1 MTDSCPI
8 CFCPDWEFFANTF
21 DRILN
26 CPEQLWEIRRCLNC
40 GFGWTVPSLD
50 EEELAPHYPASYLG
64 ETAKTIQ
71 EFLSGSLQRSR
82 SWRREVEKVQLVE
95 RRISSGRMLD
105 VGCGDAKF
113 LWALDPNKWR
123 RTGVDRDAKTLQTVG
138 SQIPDLTLLQGS
150 VFSDQLAEH
159 SFDAITFWHV
169 FEHLSRPREVMK
181 RTHELLRPGGW
192 VFISVPNFVS
202 LQTRLFRQ
210 NWYALDAPRHLWH
223 FGPASL
229 EILLKENG
237 LQVCEHTFF
246 SPMANFHSLKYSMI
260 YWSEARF
267 RSRLPYYILK
277 PLLLAFT
284 WLERWSG
291 QYGTLTTIGHK
302 PIIQPRSGTKPDAL
316 ES

>member
-1 MTDSCPI
+1 MTDHCPI
-8 CFCPDWEFFANTF
+8 CCCPDWELFANTF

-26 CPEQLWEIRRCLNC
+26 RPEQLWEIRRCLNC
-40 GFGWTVPSLD
+40 GLGWTVPSLD
-50 EEELAPHYPASYLG
+50 EEELTPHYPAGYLG

-82 SWRREVEKVQLVE
+82 SWRREVEKVQLVQ
-95 RRISSGRMLD
+95 RRIPSGHMLD

-113 LWALDPNKWR
+113 LWALDPSRWR
-123 RTGVDRDAKTLQTVG
+123 RTGVDRDVDTLRAVG

-150 VFSDQLAEH
+150 VFSDQLAEC
-159 SFDAITFWHV
+159 SFDAVTFWHV
-169 FEHLSRPREVMK
+169 FEHLSHPREVLK

-202 LQTRLFRQ
+202 LQARLFRQ

-229 EILLKENG
+229 EILLKETG

-246 SPMANFHSLKYSMI
+246 SPLANFHCLKYSAI

-267 RSRLPYYILK
+267 GSRLPYYLLK
-277 PLLLAFT
+277 PLLLAFP
-284 WLERWSG
+284 WLEQWSG
-291 QYGTLTTIGHK
+291 QYGTLTTIGRK
-302 PIIQPRSGTKPDAL
+302 PISQDQTGCEPGTL
-316 ES
+316 GS